1 MSDTTCNG
9 WTNYETWQAA
19 LWLSEADYLGHLQ
32 EGEVTEVTSEMLE
45 DELYELANGDWM
57 QGLARDIYN
66 GWISSVNL
74 NEIADSFNR
83 DLETEQ

>member
-1 MSDTTCNG
+1 MTDTKCNG

-19 LWLSEADYLGHLQ
+19 LWLSEADYLGCLQ
-32 EGEVTEVTSEMLE
+32 EDEVTEVTSEMLE

-74 NEIADSFNR
+74 NEIADNFNR
-83 DLETEQ
+83 DLECEQ

>member
-1 MSDTTCNG
+1 MSDNTCNG

-19 LWLSEADYLGHLQ
+19 LWLNEADYLGHLQ
-32 EGEVTEVTSEMLE
+32 EGGVTEVTSEMLE

-74 NEIADSFNR
+74 NEIADNFNR
-83 DLETEQ
+83 DLEREQ